1 MHPSSQGHLV
11 SDFQAPDRPDQVAQT
26 DASAV
31 PAPNLSSVMRSSPA
45 AMLCSVLSQIASVF
59 PPCEFMKREKGG
71 GFTPVAR

>member
-1 MHPSSQGHLV
+1 MR
-11 SDFQAPDRPDQVAQT
+11 RPPP
-26 DASAV
+26 AV